1 MSRSFRLGKAFG
13 IPLYLHWSFF
23 LLPAW
28 LALRQSQEGLAA
40 VLFGLAALVALFGCV
55 VLHELGHALMARYF
69 GYGTRDIT
77 LYPIGGVARLES
89 TGEKPDQE
97 LCIALAGPAV
107 NLALVVLLSPFVL
120 LAYLSGLLATGPL
133 PWFGTEQGLPG
144 LAAKFLTALWAT
156 NGVMLVFNLI
166 PAFPMDGGRVL
177 RALLQAG
184 LSRVRATEV
193 AATIGILIAI
203 PLGVFAAFSLQQP
216 FMVLIAVFV
225 CFAGQQEL
233 YMLRRLEAQ
242 RREAQPAVFQVFG
255 PESPAAERPQPSGFT
270 GFAWDREQCVWVR
283 WVNGQPV
290 QVYR

>member
-1 MSRSFRLGKAFG
+1 MFRSLRLGKAFG

-28 LALRQSQEGLAA
+28 VAWQQWGEGPGA
-40 VLFGLAALVALFGCV
+40 VLFGLTALGAVFGCV
-55 VLHELGHALMARYF
+55 LLHELGHALMARYF

-107 NLALVVLLSPFVL
+107 NLVLFLLLTPFFL
-120 LAYLSGLLATGPL
+120 LAAFSGLLTPSTGP
-133 PWFGTEQGLPG
+133 EPG
-144 LAAKFLTALWAT
+144 LLALAARFVLWLWVA
-156 NGVMLVFNLI
+156 NGGLLVFNLV

-177 RALLQAG
+177 RALLQTG

-193 AATIGILIAI
+193 AATVSVIIAI
-203 PLGVFAAFSLQQP
+203 PVGVLALFSSHPFLAA
-216 FMVLIAVFV
+216 IALFV

-233 YMLRRLEAQ
+233 YVLRRLEA
-242 RREAQPAVFQVFG
+242 RRRAESQPAVFQVFG
-255 PESPAAERPQPSGFT
+255 PELPGAEARPAPTRFT
-270 GFAWDREQCVWVR
+270 GFAWDPEQRIWVR
-283 WVNGQPV
+283 WVDGQPV
-290 QVYR
+290 QAYR